1 MELYKTI
8 FRFSELGDI
17 TLDLSLVLQVKS
29 WTTWNHYHQYC
40 KNVYDEMDSRN
51 KDRKIETDEYK
62 RILNTIKIRV
72 RSDEQVNLD

>member
-1 MELYKTI
+1 
-8 FRFSELGDI
+8 
-17 TLDLSLVLQVKS
+17 
-29 WTTWNHYHQYC
+29 
-40 KNVYDEMDSRN
+40 MDSRN